1 MPTPTYTP
9 LGSFTTTGDTTS
21 ITFTS
26 IGSYR
31 DYIIQGNTVKGGT
44 GYWAVRFNGDT
55 TSVNPLVGAI
65 AYDPPLSIT
74 TGSTT
79 VTGHTYVGNIASNL
93 TTVTAHIFDASATD
107 KHKTILGRESNLGRP
122 EIGFSASR
130 WPSTAAVTSI
140 TVLNPGSTF
149 SSGTTLSLY
158 GIVS

>member
-9 LGSFTTTGDTTS
+9 LGSFTATTDTTS

-31 DYIIQGNTVKGGT
+31 DYLIQGNTVKGGT

-55 TSVNPLVGAI
+55 TSVNPLIYAFSYVDAPAG
-65 AYDPPLSIT
+65 IT
-74 TGSTT
+74 GTAT
-79 VTGHTYVGNIASNL
+79 VTGQTYAGNLGGAI
-93 TTVTAHIFDASATD
+93 TTVVAQILDASATN
-107 KHKTILGRESNLGRP
+107 KHKTIIGRWSNQGRP
-122 EIGFSASR
+122 EVGMSAGV

-140 TVLNPGSTF
+140 MVLNPGSTF